1 MPVKDVH
8 VKRWGVKEEMLWE
21 AGVANGM
28 RLLPAEFITMRNAL
42 RECMFQKETAG
53 PGRTFCLIRP
63 GTETRCMSCPIRS
76 EATGR
81 PSIVYP
87 HILEMIGSILRDDFY
102 VLPSSV
108 HEVVIVPASAGDPFQ
123 RDGCYGAGDQPDP
136 GGGRRSI
143 KRYSIFL

>member
-53 PGRTFCLIRP
+53 PGQNLLSDPAGDRD
-63 GTETRCMSCPIRS
+63 RCMSCPIRS

-81 PSIVYP
+81 P
-87 HILEMIGSILRDDFY
+87 
-102 VLPSSV
+102 VL
-108 HEVVIVPASAGDPFQ
+108 FTL
-123 RDGCYGAGDQPDP
+123 
-136 GGGRRSI
+136 
-143 KRYSIFL
+143 IFLK